1 MQTIP
6 AVKTPT
12 LMDLL
17 QQFIHLGAESS
28 FLKNI
33 LTNDRTRH
41 DQSPIF
47 STP

>member
-17 QQFIHLGAESS
+17 QQFIHLLAESS

-33 LTNDRTRH
+33 LTDDGMCHDR
-41 DQSPIF
+41 SPIF